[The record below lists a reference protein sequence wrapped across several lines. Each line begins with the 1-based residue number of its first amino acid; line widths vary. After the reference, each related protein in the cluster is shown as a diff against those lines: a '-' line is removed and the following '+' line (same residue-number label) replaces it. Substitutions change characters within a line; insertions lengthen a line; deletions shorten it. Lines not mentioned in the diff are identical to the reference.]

1 MLKEEAISKTCEKL
15 IKKYRNKK
23 GVLILPDVLCNSG
36 GVIGSYFEWVQ
47 NKAGYYWSRE
57 EVNEKLRKIMAQSF
71 NDVYGIKESKK
82 VDMRTAGF
90 ILALERISSAID
102 AKGI

>member
-1 MLKEEAISKTCEKL
+1 
-15 IKKYRNKK
+15 
-23 GVLILPDVLCNSG
+23 
-36 GVIGSYFEWVQ
+36 
-47 NKAGYYWSRE
+47 
-57 EVNEKLRKIMAQSF
+57 MAQSF